1 MGTYSLQH
9 IYLYQGSL
17 SGVDLD
23 AGLSIASGTQLQ
35 QTVDGAIAASDASLT
50 PGQSFQFALNGQS
63 GQSAT

>member
-35 QTVDGAIAASDASLT
+35 QTDDGAIAASDASLT
-50 PGQSFQFALNGQS
+50 QG
-63 GQSAT
+63 